1 MRVKIQMIL
10 TIVLKRMSVDTAKN
24 TEIWTSLYD
33 PVAGVCTGAP
43 ALSQA
48 PWKHIAIECFLPL
61 ARPFPVPEGNSA
73 GEWLLQRHS

>member
-33 PVAGVCTGAP
+33 PVAGVYTGP
-43 ALSQA
+43 CSLPS
-48 PWKHIAIECFLPL
+48 IAETHRYRVFLTP
-61 ARPFPVPEGNSA
+61 RPFPVPEGNSA